1 MECPNKDNLWLGANA
16 QYRAFM
22 VSACFPGDPRRSAKQ
37 RLQRSPN
44 LSKKCPCWASTA
56 SQVHGN
62 AVEWNPGVVNAI
74 GAGGLTQ
81 FLVRTWTHQAKLK
94 GSYAFNRESDVYR
107 LIENYENVPRGV
119 WLGLLALLRVAM
131 VIPASRTTAPPHST
145 VTDFARFLGLS
156 TSVPRAHAV

>member
-1 MECPNKDNLWLGANA
+1 VARRKRAISRV
-16 QYRAFM
+16 YRF
-22 VSACFPGDPRRSAKQ
+22 SLLPGDPRRSAKR

-56 SQVHGN
+56 SQVHGK